1 MRKRTS
7 PRRSVVC
14 DPSGRSDVCCFAR
27 SVLSEHGENRRM
39 AAENISERDPL
50 SPAEEDNLL
59 SDENELANPSHQGT
73 DKVLTNVLL
82 VECKA

>member
-7 PRRSVVC
+7 PGRSVVC

-27 SVLSEHGENRRM
+27 SVLSEHRENRRM
-39 AAENISERDPL
+39 AAENMSKRDPL

-59 SDENELANPSHQGT
+59 SEENESANPRSRAQT
-73 DKVLTNVLL
+73 KCWLTY
-82 VECKA
+82 CRP